1 MSIKDKP
8 LKKIHSDSRITI
20 DAIHNNLIDNYKNDL
35 NKFKNMLKNE
45 KNEKEQKNIKNEINK
60 IQDSINSKA
69 NKEFLFG
76 RNEPIQQHY
85 HKWVDKLSSKQ
96 TI

>member
-1 MSIKDKP
+1 MKEPK
-8 LKKIHSDSRITI
+8 T
-20 DAIHNNLIDNYKNDL
+20 
-35 NKFKNMLKNE
+35 
-45 KNEKEQKNIKNEINK
+45 KEQIKEAEDFAELAEKAIVDEDYPMNFK

-85 HKWVDKLSSKQ
+85 HKWIDKLCNK
-96 TI
+96 

>member
-1 MSIKDKP
+1 MSIVFPTPD
-8 LKKIHSDSRITI
+8 LQGTTTTQYILCI
-20 DAIHNNLIDNYKNDL
+20 NDP
-35 NKFKNMLKNE
+35 KT
-45 KNEKEQKNIKNEINK
+45 KEQKKDAKDFSELAEKAIVDEDYPMNFK

-85 HKWVDKLSSKQ
+85 HKWVDKLSSK
-96 TI
+96 